1 MMTLTQVTLAVTC
14 TSLMLGSAD
23 PKVLGLAAL
32 SSLLPDCDNSGSY
45 PGRLLWPLSRYL
57 EERFPHRTLTHS
69 FLATLVIG
77 LVGLPLVWVGGWGGW
92 VSGYFWGWF
101 ADAFTKSGVTA
112 FWPHRARLVIPGNP
126 KLRLTTGS
134 PAEWWVLGLSLLLL
148 PLSLNLQSQGGLLRT
163 FNLWM
168 GIPNGAVELVNQDQD
183 RYLLTAQIDGIQV
196 LTQQRIQGT
205 FQVVRALTNTDLL
218 VEQENKLYRAGSS
231 IEAQIRINR
240 VFIRRE
246 RPIRSQVENL
256 SWEES
261 LFQLPPDPG
270 QPLQVYYS
278 GVMELEAADLRTLP
292 SLETFS
298 PITLQHL
305 DANRV
310 LVRIHS
316 ARAQDLRSFEGY
328 LSSGQLFI
336 RRLYPQ

>member
-14 TSLMLGSAD
+14 TSLMLGSSD

-45 PGRLLWPLSRYL
+45 PGRLLRPLSRYL
-57 EERFPHRTLTHS
+57 EERFPHRTITHS

-101 ADAFTKSGVTA
+101 ADAFTKSGITA

-134 PAEWWVLGLSLLLL
+134 PAEWWVLGLSLAGLLF
-148 PLSLNLQSQGGLLRT
+148 SLNIQSQGGLLRT

-183 RYLLTAQIDGIQV
+183 LYLLTAQIDGIHT

-205 FQVVRALTNTDLL
+205 FQIVRPLTTTDLL
-218 VEQENKLYRAGSS
+218 VEQEGKLYRVGAS
-231 IEAQIRINR
+231 IGAQIRVSRI
-240 VFIRRE
+240 FIRRE
-246 RPIRSQVENL
+246 RPIRSQVETLN
-256 SWEES
+256 WEDS

-278 GVMELEAADLRTLP
+278 GVMELDAADLRILP
-292 SLETFS
+292 SLEVFI
-298 PITLQHL
+298 PITLKKL

-310 LVRIHS
+310 LVEIDS
-316 ARAQDLRSFEGY
+316 ARAQDLRPLEGY
-328 LSSGQLFI
+328 FGSGQLFI
-336 RRLYPQ
+336 RRIYPQ